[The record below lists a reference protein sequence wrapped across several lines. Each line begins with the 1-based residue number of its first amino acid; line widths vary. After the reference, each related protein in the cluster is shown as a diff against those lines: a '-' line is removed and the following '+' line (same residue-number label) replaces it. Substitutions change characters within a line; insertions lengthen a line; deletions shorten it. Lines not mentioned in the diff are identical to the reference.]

1 MLLADDSVVTCKEMG
16 VKNIPIQIDKNIL
29 GTLRL
34 DNVVIVPSLDMSSFS
49 VDSFLQNGD
58 NWVHFE
64 NNSIH
69 LGIKDGSKIRIPI
82 ISLQSNALIVWDVK
96 THNRNRA
103 HGPDYT
109 NKMVKLNTN
118 ILNNRFH
125 RSDGAMVIIKAH
137 DLWQDFHITPGIDS
151 ICISC
156 KIMTTP
162 AASRGK

>member
-69 LGIKDGSKIRIPI
+69 LGIKDGSKVRIPK
-82 ISLQSNALIVWDVK
+82 ISL
-96 THNRNRA
+96 
-103 HGPDYT
+103 
-109 NKMVKLNTN
+109 
-118 ILNNRFH
+118 
-125 RSDGAMVIIKAH
+125 
-137 DLWQDFHITPGIDS
+137 
-151 ICISC
+151 
-156 KIMTTP
+156 
-162 AASRGK
+162 